1 MPIKIDGLTRRSFI
15 FPAGLGSAFAYF
27 SDLDRIFTWLPHI
40 SVLRKYSE
48 TSYRLLYSTIE
59 LGVYS
64 VRIVCDIEATLDTS
78 ISILLLVPIKKPDQ
92 VESSFG
98 LRSMQ
103 TQGSYSSESRF
114 TPLGNQTRID
124 YSLRIQASL
133 PTPLATMY
141 MPSSVRNSIA
151 TRITSWRIHEIAEG
165 FIERSIDKFHQA

>member
-15 FPAGLGSAFAYF
+15 FPAGIGSAFAYF

-64 VRIVCDIEATLDTS
+64 IRIVCDIQATLDKDVS
-78 ISILLLVPIKKPDQ
+78 LLLLVPIKRPDQ

-98 LRSMQ
+98 LRSIQ
-103 TQGSYSSESRF
+103 AQGSYSSESRF
-114 TPLGNQTRID
+114 TSLGNKTRID

-133 PTPLATMY
+133 PTPLATVY
-141 MPSSVRNSIA
+141 MPPSIRNSIA
-151 TRITSWRIHEIAEG
+151 SRITTWRIREIAEG
-165 FIERSIDKFHQA
+165 FIETSIDKFHQA